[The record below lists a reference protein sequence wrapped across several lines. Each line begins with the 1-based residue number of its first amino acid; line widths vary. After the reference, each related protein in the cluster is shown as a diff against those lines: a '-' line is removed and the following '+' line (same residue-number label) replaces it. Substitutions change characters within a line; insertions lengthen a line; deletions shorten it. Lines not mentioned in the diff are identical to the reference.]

1 MDFLDRLIDFL
12 AIFAILLIVCLL
24 IRELVC
30 WYAKINRRIDLL
42 EEQNRIL
49 REMLDEMRRSN
60 MGDDTHSN

>member
-1 MDFLDRLIDFL
+1 MDFLDRLINFL

-49 REMLDEMRRSN
+49 REMLDEMQRSN

>member
-1 MDFLDRLIDFL
+1 MDFLDRLINFL

-49 REMLDEMRRSN
+49 REMLDEMRRRN
-60 MGDDTHSN
+60 RVNDTDSG

>member
-1 MDFLDRLIDFL
+1 MDFLESLIDFL
-12 AIFAILLIVCLL
+12 AIFAILLIVCLI

-49 REMLDEMRRSN
+49 REMLDEIRGRN
-60 MGDDTHSN
+60 REDDTHL